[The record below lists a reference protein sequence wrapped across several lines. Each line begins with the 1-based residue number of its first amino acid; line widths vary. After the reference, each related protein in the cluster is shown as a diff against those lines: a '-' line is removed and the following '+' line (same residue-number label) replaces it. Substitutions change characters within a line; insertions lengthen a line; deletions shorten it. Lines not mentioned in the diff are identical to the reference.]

1 MLTVPAV
8 ATVAH
13 ARLYGDDTDGQLLY
27 VDLLEP
33 APVRGPTATRWLP
46 IPEALAYLV
55 GEVRFGPGAEGFGA
69 IPAVVPGQR
78 LLPMPWASA
87 PVYAWYRQGDGVQL
101 VAQGKTSGFGQANA
115 VFNGTAPL
123 SAMISPVLVAAA
135 LTCPARLVGGEVQGS
150 GRADQLAAA
159 LPQAAL
165 GAQADW
171 AATLGTALIA
181 WLEQLLASGALALR
195 VQADAAATELRTLAL
210 LEWAQ
215 RLQQLIAP
223 DLTLAAP
230 AALVNNPMLPTW
242 PDLAI
247 NWTRGSSIPLRTI
260 RILRPQQL
268 GRAVPEQ

>member
-8 ATVAH
+8 ATLAH
-13 ARLYGDDTDGQLLY
+13 ARLYGDDRDGQLLY

-33 APVRGPTATRWLP
+33 APVRGPTATHWLP

-78 LLPMPWASA
+78 LLPMPWAIA
-87 PVYAWYRQGDGVQL
+87 PVYAWYREGDGVQV

-123 SAMISPVLVAAA
+123 SAMIAPVLVAAA
-135 LTCPARLVGGEVQGS
+135 LTCPARLAGGQVQGN
-150 GRADQLAAA
+150 GQADQLAAA

-171 AATLGTALIA
+171 DATLGAALVA
-181 WLEQLLASGALALR
+181 WLEQLVTAGVLSLR
-195 VQADAAATELRTLAL
+195 VQTAAAATELRELAL

-215 RLQQLIAP
+215 RLQPLLAP
-223 DLTLAAP
+223 NLTLAAP
-230 AALVNNPMLPTW
+230 AALVNNPGLATW

-247 NWTRGSSIPLRTI
+247 NWSIGNSIPLRVI
-260 RILRPQQL
+260 RVLRPQAQ
-268 GRAVPEQ
+268 GK